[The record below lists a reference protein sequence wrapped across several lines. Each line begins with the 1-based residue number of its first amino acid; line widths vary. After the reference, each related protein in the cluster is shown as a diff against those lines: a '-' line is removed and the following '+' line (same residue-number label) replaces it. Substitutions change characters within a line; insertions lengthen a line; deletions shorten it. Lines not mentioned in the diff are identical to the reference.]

1 MFSNLYHYR
10 SSIPHQACVLPIANW
25 LVRKNPRRSY
35 CARKWMFGKIRNKS
49 ETLKISTNLLQT
61 FITKRNVGWIYG
73 RIFVI
78 GCAGELG
85 TPITHNQCNSAAL
98 PL

>member
-1 MFSNLYHYR
+1 
-10 SSIPHQACVLPIANW
+10 
-25 LVRKNPRRSY
+25 
-35 CARKWMFGKIRNKS
+35 MFGEIRNKS
-49 ETLKISTNLLQT
+49 ERDFLNSKNKHESITET